1 MRILYTAGHLHCV
14 MHSCYELFHQAL
26 GISLSVKRNCTEDSI
41 TSTFK
46 RPDFLLLVGNTMM
59 MKGEEKTDAKHLSAA
74 VGELGS
80 KMKEW
85 SHAYHGKVW

>member
-1 MRILYTAGHLHCV
+1 
-14 MHSCYELFHQAL
+14 
-26 GISLSVKRNCTEDSI
+26 
-41 TSTFK
+41 
-46 RPDFLLLVGNTMM
+46 MM